1 MRSYGKYLF
10 FLLAFIVT
18 LSFSNK
24 VMLQTPAAW
33 IAIVIFVIWVIL
45 LVYLDN
51 YSSKRLKIVSKL
63 ICLMVFLSLCTVIIY
78 THENRYSTNEAY
90 AIQMFNSKSF
100 KIKIHGRDYVLTT
113 QNNSFGFSR
122 TYFFNLYRRRAIFY
136 ERVNKRV
143 YFIYTRN
150 MHPGK
155 SSIWIFENTVLKN
168 VHNLQIDP
176 KTAFY
181 YQTVNWFLASCS
193 WF

>member
-1 MRSYGKYLF
+1 
-10 FLLAFIVT
+10 
-18 LSFSNK
+18 
-24 VMLQTPAAW
+24 MLQTPKVLV
-33 IAIVIFVIWVIL
+33 AIITFMFLFVG
-45 LVYLDN
+45 LVYLDS
-51 YSSKRLKIVSKL
+51 YSRKLSKGISKL
-63 ICLMVFLSLCTVIIY
+63 MCLMILLSLGAVIIY
-78 THENRYSTNEAY
+78 THENRYSTNEVY

-122 TYFFNLYRRRAIFY
+122 TYFFNLYRRRGIFY

-155 SSIWIFENTVLKN
+155 SSVWIFKNTVLKN
-168 VHNLQIDP
+168 AHNLQVDP

-181 YQTVNWFLASCS
+181 YQPIN
-193 WF
+193 

>member
-18 LSFSNK
+18 LFFSNK
-24 VMLQTPAAW
+24 VMLQTPAVW

-63 ICLMVFLSLCTVIIY
+63 MCLMVFLSLCTVIIY

-122 TYFFNLYRRRAIFY
+122 TYFFNLYRRRGIFY

-155 SSIWIFENTVLKN
+155 SSIWIFKNTVLKE
-168 VHNLQIDP
+168 VHFLQVDP

-181 YQTVNWFLASCS
+181 YQTVN
-193 WF
+193 